1 MVLFSGDSYHGDERR
16 CGVDDDVATN
26 RDEPSLA
33 VIPKLTQDGSV
44 KVLEVDDDG
53 EIEEEDG
60 DEGR

>member
-33 VIPKLTQDGSV
+33 LIPKLMQDGSV

-53 EIEEEDG
+53 EIEE
-60 DEGR
+60 